1 MSMDLKE
8 AQRIV
13 KEFAERKG
21 WKDEPGIDKFDHIHE
36 ELIEM
41 SQHLRYLNLGE
52 RKKALEDKR
61 ELFEDGIGDV
71 LFAVLRLANQLKVD
85 AERAFGITR
94 KEVER
99 KYSGKGREHNIPFA
113 VEKR

>member
-13 KEFAERKG
+13 KEFAEKKG
-21 WKDEPGIDKFDHIHE
+21 WKDEPGMDKFDHIHE

-52 RKKALEDKR
+52 RRKALEDKR
-61 ELFEDGIGDV
+61 DLFEDGIGDV
-71 LFAVLRLANQLKVD
+71 LFGILRLANQLKVD
-85 AERAFGITR
+85 AEKAFGLTR
-94 KEVER
+94 KEIER
-99 KYSGKGREHNIPFA
+99 KYTGKGKEYNVPFVRE
-113 VEKR
+113 KK